1 MAAGSA
7 TQWKTAP
14 RVVAARTVIQSIDKR
29 APSVPPSLGVAAVST
44 TTISVT
50 WGASRDDVGVAGYGI
65 YLNGTRLATTT
76 ARSYT
81 FPALTCGRTYKVGV
95 DAFDAARHRSGIASV
110 LAATAPCVDRTAPSA
125 PGNVHQSGWSQT
137 GLAVEWSESSDNV
150 GVAGYSIYRDGVPVA
165 ATQQPTAW
173 VGGLVC
179 GAAHTISVE
188 AYDAAGNP
196 SPRASAVGTT
206 TACADTSPPA
216 APHNLSVSG
225 STESSIS
232 VAWQPSVDDR
242 GVAEYRLSVNDV
254 DIRTTTA
261 TAATF
266 TGLACS
272 RSYVVKVGAADAAGN
287 VSPSSSVIAPTAV
300 CPTSGGSADTQTP
313 TSPSSLVRRDGTAT
327 SITLS
332 WNASTDNVGVA
343 GYGIYRGTTK
353 VGDSGVNAYGVEG
366 LACATSYTLSVD
378 AVDAAGNRS
387 TRATIV
393 ASTDPCQDTQ
403 APTAPAGIVA
413 QARTETSITLSW
425 QASSDAG
432 GVAGYRVFRDGALA
446 GSTNS
451 TSYTVAGLSCGK
463 SYTFGLE
470 AFDPSAN
477 HSARTATIFS
487 TAACSDT
494 VAPSAPASFVK
505 TGATTTSIAV
515 SWSPASD
522 NVAVAGYALSVAGSA
537 IGTTAQPSYTFSGL
551 ACGTSYALGIEAYD
565 AAGNRSPRITL
576 QADAAACASSPP
588 TPPPSPPPS
597 QGLANV
603 FAVPPTST
611 DGSTNCV
618 RSATPKTYEQ
628 ALAASPKNVCA
639 YVAGVK
645 TSWDM
650 ACNAATAGDLVGVR
664 PGVYETVGDGG
675 YLLGSNEIGQD
686 CSDGLGADVNPNA
699 KEQAV
704 STGTTAAWVKFVPAV
719 PCNGVPN
726 ISFKYMPGVLSMA
739 NGNWHLIVEGDC
751 FNFNRTIYIHD
762 RNDNFGPSGRPSNLI
777 IRGESQTRLQQW
789 YGIEVLGGR
798 NMLFEN
804 IDQGPNVQCAANDA
818 NATPVYFRCLPP
830 ELGGA
835 FFEAPY
841 ATSGTNAP
849 GCNPNETDLCAGF
862 FPSRRRQSRSNHIST
877 AAPATAPTAT
887 FGCRPTTCTT
897 GRRRAP
903 ARASTRAASCSTA
916 TRATAT
922 CRRTTWSSTASAA
935 NVR

>member
-1 MAAGSA
+1 
-7 TQWKTAP
+7 
-14 RVVAARTVIQSIDKR
+14 
-29 APSVPPSLGVAAVST
+29 
-44 TTISVT
+44 
-50 WGASRDDVGVAGYGI
+50 
-65 YLNGTRLATTT
+65 
-76 ARSYT
+76 
-81 FPALTCGRTYKVGV
+81 
-95 DAFDAARHRSGIASV
+95 
-110 LAATAPCVDRTAPSA
+110 
-125 PGNVHQSGWSQT
+125 
-137 GLAVEWSESSDNV
+137 
-150 GVAGYSIYRDGVPVA
+150 
-165 ATQQPTAW
+165 
-173 VGGLVC
+173 
-179 GAAHTISVE
+179 
-188 AYDAAGNP
+188 
-196 SPRASAVGTT
+196 
-206 TACADTSPPA
+206 
-216 APHNLSVSG
+216 
-225 STESSIS
+225 
-232 VAWQPSVDDR
+232 
-242 GVAEYRLSVNDV
+242 
-254 DIRTTTA
+254 
-261 TAATF
+261 
-266 TGLACS
+266 
-272 RSYVVKVGAADAAGN
+272 
-287 VSPSSSVIAPTAV
+287 
-300 CPTSGGSADTQTP
+300 
-313 TSPSSLVRRDGTAT
+313 
-327 SITLS
+327 
-332 WNASTDNVGVA
+332 
-343 GYGIYRGTTK
+343 
-353 VGDSGVNAYGVEG
+353 
-366 LACATSYTLSVD
+366 
-378 AVDAAGNRS
+378 
-387 TRATIV
+387 V

-403 APTAPAGIVA
+403 APTAPTGIAA
-413 QARTETSITLSW
+413 QSRTETSITLSW
-425 QASSDAG
+425 QASTDTG
-432 GVAGYRVFRDGALA
+432 GVAGYRVYRDGALA

-451 TSYTVAGLSCGK
+451 TSYTVAGLTCGK

-470 AFDPSAN
+470 AYDASGN
-477 HSARTATIFS
+477 HTAGPATIVS
-487 TAACSDT
+487 TVACSDT
-494 VAPSAPASFVK
+494 VAPSAPSSFVK
-505 TGATTTSIAV
+505 TSATTTSIAV

-522 NVAVAGYALSVAGSA
+522 NVAVAGYSLFLAGSA
-537 IGTTAQPSYTFSGL
+537 IGTTGQSSYTFSGL
-551 ACGTSYALGIEAYD
+551 PCGTSYALGIEAYD

-588 TPPPSPPPS
+588 TAPPSPPPS
-597 QGLANV
+597 EVLANV

-664 PGVYETVGDGG
+664 PGVYETVGGGG

-762 RNDNFGPSGRPSNLI
+762 RNDNLGPSGRPSNLI

-789 YGIEVLGGR
+789 YGIEVRGGR

-862 FPSRRRQSRSNHIST
+862 FPRGGGEQVEPYIHGGAGYGTYSNIRLQTYHLHDGQAKGTGARVHPGCFMFDGNKGNGDLPPHNMVFDGVRCERQVIGVQHQDGGVTVQNSVFACPVVDLPQTTPQRGRWDQC
-877 AAPATAPTAT
+877 AAQPSVGVSLRGDQPQTIMKNVLYRNNVFLPNPNVFNPTVNNAGLLLQLGGAFGTGFENVDIVGNIFYGANLQGCEFAGVTCADNAFLNAPSVGA
-887 FGCRPTTCTT
+887 RPTTLTCNPFVDAEQGTPDDLWREKT
-897 GRRRAP
+897 QVDPRLGAG
-903 ARASTRAASCSTA
+903 AACNVPTVSLVGDLNLDHDGDGDP
-916 TRATAT
+916 
-922 CRRTTWSSTASAA
+922 RTNPTHVGADH
-935 NVR
+935 